1 MIKLLITKM
10 FFNIIQ
16 PISCNRSIMRLMHML
31 CYFNQV
37 RRGKINERLRCLQ
50 DIVPGCY
57 KVNKFFIFGLK
68 KKKNGS
74 LSIF

>member
-1 MIKLLITKM
+1 
-10 FFNIIQ
+10 
-16 PISCNRSIMRLMHML
+16 ML

-68 KKKNGS
+68 KKKKKMDHYLYSKMHHEITEHGNGS
-74 LSIF
+74 NAGRDN